1 MLLLT
6 GRCARP
12 VVSHSSR
19 VANAHATSAPLAAK
33 SPSSAATV
41 SARSVVRAFFP
52 LDDEL
57 ALLPGRLT
65 PTLHGWLVRLS
76 SYLPFA
82 RAAALLSEFARVPL
96 SEGTAQRLT
105 YAAGT
110 TLVAHQTLEADQ
122 IIREAPAPLPG
133 PDCLLLS
140 ADGAMV
146 PLLKGEWTEVKTLV
160 AGVVEQCR
168 TRDGSDVPVTTQLS
182 SFSRMVEAERFS
194 YLATLETYRRG
205 VERAGHVIAISD
217 GAEWLQKL
225 FEVQCPTA
233 TRILDFPHAAQRLS
247 HSAGAVF
254 GEGTEQAR
262 SWYES
267 QQSALKSVGPQT
279 VLAALDELVTA
290 HPELETLAEDASYL
304 RKRAGL
310 MDYPS
315 YQARGW
321 PIASG
326 CVESAN
332 KLVVEARLKGAGMH
346 WARAHVNPMVALR
359 NVVCSERWQE
369 EWPKV
374 QAWGRAEAR
383 QARRERHKRPAQ
395 PSLPISPPEP
405 RVPLPSGKAHPPP
418 ANHPWKRKPACAGG
432 MRHNLAQRAL
442 ARE

>member
-1 MLLLT
+1 M
-6 GRCARP
+6 
-12 VVSHSSR
+12 
-19 VANAHATSAPLAAK
+19 
-33 SPSSAATV
+33 
-41 SARSVVRAFFP
+41 VRAFFP

-57 ALLPGRLT
+57 ALLPGHLT

-105 YAAGT
+105 YSAGNA
-110 TLVAHQTLEADQ
+110 LLGLQTLQAEY
-122 IIREAPAPLPG
+122 IIQEAPEPLPG

-160 AGVVEQCR
+160 AGVVECR
-168 TRDGSDVPVTTQLS
+168 GAPDGSVVPVTTQLS
-182 SFSRMVEAERFS
+182 SFSRVVEAETFS
-194 YLATLETYRRG
+194 HLATVETYRRG
-205 VERAGHVIAISD
+205 VEQAGKVIAISD

-225 FEVQCPTA
+225 FDLQCPSA

-254 GEGTEQAR
+254 GEGSEQAR
-262 SWYES
+262 SWYET
-267 QQSALKSVGPQT
+267 QRTTLKSEGPEK
-279 VLAALDELVTA
+279 VLTALEELLAA
-290 HPELETLAEDASYL
+290 HPEVETLAEDANYL
-304 RKRAGL
+304 RKRCAL

-315 YQARGW
+315 FQAQGW

-346 WARAHVNPMVALR
+346 WARGHVNPMVALR

-369 EWPKV
+369 EWSKV
-374 QAWGRAEAR
+374 QAWRRTQAR
-383 QARRERHKRPAQ
+383 QARGKRHKPTVQ
-395 PSLPISPPEP
+395 PHALASPSEP
-405 RVPLPSGKAHPPP
+405 RVPLAGGKAHPPP

-432 MRHNLAQRAL
+432 MRHVLAQRAL
-442 ARE
+442 ARD

>member
-1 MLLLT
+1 M
-6 GRCARP
+6 A
-12 VVSHSSR
+12 
-19 VANAHATSAPLAAK
+19 
-33 SPSSAATV
+33 
-41 SARSVVRAFFP
+41 RAFFP

-105 YAAGT
+105 YAAGA
-110 TLVAHQTLEADQ
+110 TLVAHQTFEAER

-160 AGVVEQCR
+160 AGVVEHTR
-168 TRDGSDVPVTTQLS
+168 TPDGSAVPVTSQLT
-182 SFSRMVEAERFS
+182 SFSRMVEAETFS
-194 YLATLETYRRG
+194 SLATLETYRRG
-205 VERAGHVIAISD
+205 VERAGQVIAISD

-225 FEVQCPTA
+225 FDLQCPTA

-247 HSAGAVF
+247 SSAGAVF

-262 SWYES
+262 SWYET
-267 QQSALKSVGPQT
+267 QRAALKAKGPET
-279 VLAALDELVTA
+279 VLAALDELQAA

-304 RKRAGL
+304 RKRSEL

-315 YQARGW
+315 YQAQGW
-321 PIASG
+321 PIGSG